1 MSNIID
7 TLKDIKDA
15 LLLEG
20 YKEDEPCVKIV
31 DKLINDEQKNKNKV
45 ITIDLI
51 LHVVASHYKIPVEKI
66 QLKTNKRATVFPRQI
81 CYYFA
86 VKYKTGTLDEIGKSI
101 ANRDHTTVIYA
112 SKSIANL
119 RLVDKKIARD
129 LSDIQ
134 IKIEGNENRFQ

>member
-1 MSNIID
+1 MRNLID
-7 TLKDIKDA
+7 TLEFIKA
-15 LLLEG
+15 SLILEG
-20 YKEDEPCVKIV
+20 YKNDDSCVKIV
-31 DKLINDEQKNKNKV
+31 DQLIKEEDENKV

-51 LHVVASHYKIPVEKI
+51 QHVVAAHYKIPVEKL
-66 QLKTNKRATVFPRQI
+66 QLNTNKREIVFPRQI

-86 VKYKTGTLDEIGKSI
+86 IKYKTGTLNEIGKSI

-134 IKIEGNENRFQ
+134 IKIEGI

>member
-15 LLLEG
+15 LLFEG

-31 DKLINDEQKNKNKV
+31 DQLIKEEDENKG
-45 ITIDLI
+45 ITLDLI
-51 LHVVASHYKIPVEKI
+51 QHVVAAHYKIPVEKL
-66 QLKTNKRATVFPRQI
+66 QLNTNKREIVFPRQI

-86 VKYKTGTLDEIGKSI
+86 IKYKIGTLDDIGKSI

-119 RLVDKKIARD
+119 LLVDKKFAKE

-134 IKIEGNENRFQ
+134 IKIEENENRF

>member
-1 MSNIID
+1 MRNLID
-7 TLKDIKDA
+7 TLNTLKDA

-20 YKEDEPCVKIV
+20 YKTDDSCVKIV
-31 DKLINDEQKNKNKV
+31 DQLIKEKDENKV

-51 LHVVASHYKIPVEKI
+51 QHVVAEHYKIPVEKI
-66 QLKTNKRATVFPRQI
+66 QIKTNKRATVFPRQI

-112 SKSIANL
+112 SKAIANL

-134 IKIEGNENRFQ
+134 IKIER

>member
-1 MSNIID
+1 MRNLID
-7 TLKDIKDA
+7 TLNTLKDA

-20 YKEDEPCVKIV
+20 YKTYDSCVKIV
-31 DKLINDEQKNKNKV
+31 DQLIKEEEENKV

-51 LHVVASHYKIPVEKI
+51 QHVVAEHYKIPVEKI
-66 QLKTNKRATVFPRQI
+66 RIKTNKRATVFPRQI

-112 SKSIANL
+112 SKMIANL

-134 IKIEGNENRFQ
+134 IKIER